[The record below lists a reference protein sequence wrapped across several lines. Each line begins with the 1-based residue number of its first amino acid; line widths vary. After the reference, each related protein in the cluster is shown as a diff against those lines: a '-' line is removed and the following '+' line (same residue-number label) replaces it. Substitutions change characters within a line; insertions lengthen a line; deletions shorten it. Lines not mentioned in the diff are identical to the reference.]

1 MFSTIE
7 LNGMRNTQTSH
18 MMDCCIIYHV
28 TGKTKNARGE
38 FIKSFDDG
46 TESICGLEMF
56 PLRKDYG
63 SSDMTYGANLVEANI
78 DAILRLP
85 LNTVCSV
92 GDEIEII
99 GRYGE
104 ECEPRRYEV
113 DRFLNEGVSGCRAYL
128 KARTVA

>member
-1 MFSTIE
+1 MTE
-7 LNGMRNTQTSH
+7 LIGMRSTQTAH
-18 MMDCCIIYHV
+18 MMDCCVIYHV

-38 FIKSFDDG
+38 YIKTFDDG
-46 TESICGLEMF
+46 TESICGLQMN
-56 PLRKDYG
+56 PLEKEYG
-63 SSDMTYGANLVEANI
+63 TEYGAGVVEANI

-85 LNTVCSV
+85 LNTVCTV
-92 GDEIEII
+92 GDEIEIVA
-99 GRYGE
+99 RFGE